1 MASAQNVRETTV
13 PESPC
18 TRYTVTVVTDLSEW
32 VLLQHRLP
40 REPSAPRIALWRSI
54 RRLGAL
60 LLADGLVAL
69 PASPRTI
76 EHFEWLAAGIEE
88 QGGFASV
95 WVARPTMRA
104 TSDRLAEQARAAV
117 DDEYRGVMRHAEAA
131 DLGPVERRRLVRRLR
146 AELRRI
152 GSRDYFGAAAG
163 PAARARVDRLA
174 AMTEVPA

>member
-1 MASAQNVRETTV
+1 
-13 PESPC
+13 
-18 TRYTVTVVTDLSEW
+18 VVTDSREW

-69 PASPRTI
+69 PASPRTV

-88 QGGFASV
+88 QGGIASV
-95 WVARPTMRA
+95 WVARPTMSA
-104 TSDRLAEQARAAV
+104 TTDRLRDQVRAAT
-117 DDEYRGVMRHAEAA
+117 DDEYRAVMRAAEAP
-131 DLGPVERRRLVRRLR
+131 DLSPVERRRLVRRLR

-152 GSRDYFGAAAG
+152 GSRDYFAADAG

-174 AMTEVPA
+174 AMAEIPA

>member
-1 MASAQNVRETTV
+1 M
-13 PESPC
+13 
-18 TRYTVTVVTDLSEW
+18 VTQSREW

-40 REPSAPRIALWRSI
+40 REPSAPRIALWRAI

-69 PASPRTI
+69 PASARTI

-88 QGGFASV
+88 QGGTASV
-95 WVARPTMRA
+95 WVASPTTGTTTA
-104 TSDRLAEQARAAV
+104 RLIAQARAAT
-117 DDEYRGVMRHAEAA
+117 DDEYRAVMRDALA
-131 DLGPVERRRLVRRLR
+131 DDLTLVERRRLVRRLR

-163 PAARARVDRLA
+163 RAARARVDELA
-174 AMTEVPA
+174 GMGEEVTA

>member
-1 MASAQNVRETTV
+1 
-13 PESPC
+13 
-18 TRYTVTVVTDLSEW
+18 
-32 VLLQHRLP
+32 LP
-40 REPSAPRIALWRSI
+40 REPSAPRIALWRSL

-76 EHFEWLAAGIEE
+76 EHLEWLAAGIEE
-88 QGGFASV
+88 QGGIASV
-95 WVARPTMRA
+95 WVARPTTRA
-104 TSDRLAEQARAAV
+104 TTDRLIDQVRAAA
-117 DDEYRGVMRHAEAA
+117 DGEYRAVMREAEAR

-152 GSRDYFGAAAG
+152 GSRDYFAAATG
-163 PAARARVDRLA
+163 RAARASVDRLA